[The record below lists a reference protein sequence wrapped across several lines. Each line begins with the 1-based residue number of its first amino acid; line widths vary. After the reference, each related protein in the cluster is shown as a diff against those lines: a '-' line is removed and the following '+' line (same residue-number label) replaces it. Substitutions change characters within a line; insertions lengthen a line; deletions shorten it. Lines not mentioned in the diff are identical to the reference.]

1 MQVSSIAYAFGSPVN
16 LLCVIYNHTAGIIK
30 FAYKFCIVFFHCRG
44 LLIASMLDATLVHK
58 VMKSTVKD
66 GIIMA
71 FLMNSEGEVI
81 TSALLDEPDAQ
92 EHFGSIAAAVGNA
105 WRVYA
110 RCDLS
115 VNVHN
120 QEEPDSL
127 EQILL
132 ELSNTKICAMS
143 VAGTWVAAVV
153 SNETV
158 EIGMLKLK
166 AASLQRALDHL
177 LQPVLVNGE

>member
-1 MQVSSIAYAFGSPVN
+1 MFSSTLSSFYVARRLNFFSTII
-16 LLCVIYNHTAGIIK
+16 LLLV
-30 FAYKFCIVFFHCRG
+30 
-44 LLIASMLDATLVHK
+44 LLLLFLLFLIMLDATLVHK
-58 VMKSTVKD
+58 VMKSSVKE
-66 GIIMA
+66 GVIMA

-81 TSALLDEPDAQ
+81 TSALLDEPDTQ

-115 VNVHN
+115 INIHN

-127 EQILL
+127 EQIIL
-132 ELSNTKICAMS
+132 ELSNKKICAMS
-143 VAGTWVAAVV
+143 VAGTWVVTVV

-177 LQPVLVNGE
+177 LQPVLFNSE